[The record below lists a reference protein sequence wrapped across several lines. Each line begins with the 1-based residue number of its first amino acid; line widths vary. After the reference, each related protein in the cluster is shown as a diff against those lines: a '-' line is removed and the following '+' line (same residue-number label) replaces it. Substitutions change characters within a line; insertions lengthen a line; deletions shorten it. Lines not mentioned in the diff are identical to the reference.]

1 MTLPILII
9 SYFLLPLCA
18 MFPPVK
24 NILQRLER
32 LPMLIA
38 LAGLVVGIVLA
49 DCLRPDVWVV
59 AVGFAVMCA
68 VAYYRRWA
76 LVGVVLLVGAL
87 SLSLRRE
94 VEQLPEGVQLM
105 QLEIISVAHDLPDRL
120 DYNARIVAI
129 GQRRSAVRVRVVAP
143 AFLEL
148 QAGERLVVR
157 TKVRGYEEQTSYGRY
172 MQRVG
177 VVGQIYLNRE
187 SILQR
192 QMGAESL
199 GVGLRQRAAQHI
211 GRLGL
216 SADVESVVA
225 AISVGERSTITAT
238 LRKSYTRA
246 GGAHLLAVSG
256 LHVGFLFV
264 LVNFLLLPMVALRNG
279 QLWRSVVATL
289 VIWLYASMTGFSPSV
304 VRAAVMFTLVQLSLA
319 VGSRRSHLNT
329 LAFAASMML
338 IWDARMVYDAGFQ
351 LSVLAVAAIV
361 GWGVPL
367 TRWLVAPLQ
376 GWEGCSWWRRVVR
389 GAWRWSISTIV
400 VSFVASVV
408 TMPLSSYLFGEFSLW
423 SVVVGGVMV
432 VLCAVTVGVA
442 LLWVIAPV
450 GFVSPI
456 VAWVLECSAGAMNA
470 LAEWCAGS
478 NVMAHQISISL
489 ISCWMIYSAFMLF
502 TLALWSLPKRE

>member
-1 MTLPILII
+1 
-9 SYFLLPLCA
+9 
-18 MFPPVK
+18 
-24 NILQRLER
+24 
-32 LPMLIA
+32 MLIA
-38 LAGLVVGIVLA
+38 LAGIIVGVVLA

-59 AVGFAVMCA
+59 AVGFAAVCA

-76 LVGVVLLVGAL
+76 LVGVMLLAGAL

-94 VEQLPEGVQLM
+94 AELLPEGVQLM
-105 QLEIISVAHDLPDRL
+105 ELKIESVAHDLPERL

-129 GQRRSAVRVRVVAP
+129 GQQRSAVRVRVVAP
-143 AFLEL
+143 ASLGL
-148 QAGERLVVR
+148 QAGERVVVR
-157 TKVRGYEEQTSYGRY
+157 STVRGYDKQTSYGKY

-187 SILQR
+187 SVLQR
-192 QMGAESL
+192 RMGTKSL
-199 GVGLRQRAAQHI
+199 GVELRQRAMQHI
-211 GRLGL
+211 ESLGL
-216 SADVESVVA
+216 SDDVESVVA
-225 AISVGERSTITAT
+225 AISVGERSSITAT
-238 LRKSYTRA
+238 LRKSYIRA

-264 LVNFLLLPMVALRNG
+264 LVNWLLLPVVALPNG
-279 QLWRSVVATL
+279 QLWRSVVAML
-289 VIWLYASMTGFSPSV
+289 VIWLYASMAGFSPSV
-304 VRAAVMFTLVQLSLA
+304 VRAAVMFTLLQLSLV

-329 LAFAASMML
+329 LAFAAFMML

-361 GWGVPL
+361 EWGVPL
-367 TRWLVAPLQ
+367 IRWLVPPLQ
-376 GWEGCSWWRRVVR
+376 GWDGCSWWRRMVR

-432 VLCAVTVGVA
+432 VLCAVTVSVA
-442 LLWVIAPV
+442 LLWVMIPV
-450 GFVSPI
+450 GFVGSV
-456 VAWVLECSAGAMNA
+456 VAWVLELSAGAMNT

-478 NVMAHQISISL
+478 NIMAHQISIS
-489 ISCWMIYSAFMLF
+489 SNTCWMIYSAFMLF
-502 TLALWSLPKRE
+502 TLALWSLPPNTRT